1 MKLANFLLC
10 ALAACLVALYFS
22 GCSGSN
28 VTKITMLNMKIEQTE
43 ALQKAINEYKKVNDD
58 AEIVLETYGGSQDHH
73 VPLKAKMQ
81 SDPPVIFPLT
91 GINDLYDYMETIDD
105 LNDQN
110 CISLCQ
116 SSVTQDVTVDGK
128 IYGIPITIE
137 GYGYLVNTKM
147 FESAGV
153 DVMSMY
159 TFEGMKAGFT
169 KLKQKIDS
177 GSLKSEFPELKAVF
191 AMPAKETWV
200 IGEHAIA
207 PILQKDFANAKETFA
222 AKTIPFKGAELYKQ
236 MIDFQVSFTDC
247 SNNPSALTS
256 VDYAAALNQ
265 GFLMG
270 KYAVIQQGN
279 WIESLVKNQD
289 PDMLDDIDMIP
300 YNVPDGSTD
309 GKFVVGS
316 SGYWAVNKNASE
328 DQIALAK
335 DFLNWLYTSDEGKY
349 ILTKDANFILPTGYA
364 EVKGLSKFHK
374 RIYDAFKSG
383 DSIPFPLINAVPTSW
398 SQNVAGANVQNYLS
412 GGDWN
417 SLIDNM
423 KNRWQEIRAIKN

>member
-1 MKLANFLLC
+1 MKLKNFLSC
-10 ALAACLVALYFS
+10 VLATCLVALSFF
-22 GCSGSN
+22 GCSRSD
-28 VTKITMLNMKIEQTE
+28 VTKITMFNMKLEQ
-43 ALQKAINEYKKVNDD
+43 AAAFQKAINEYKKLNHN

-73 VPLKAKMQ
+73 APLKAKMQ
-81 SDPPVIFPLT
+81 SDPPAIFPLA

-110 CISLCQ
+110 WASLCL
-116 SSVTQDVTVDGK
+116 SSVTQDITVDGK
-128 IYGIPITIE
+128 IYGLPTTVE

-169 KLKQKIDS
+169 KLKQKIDC
-177 GSLKSEFPELKAVF
+177 GSLKSEFPDLKAVF

-222 AKTIPFKGAELYKQ
+222 AKTIPFKGSELYKQ
-236 MIDFQVSFTDC
+236 IIDFQVSFTDC
-247 SNNPSALTS
+247 PNNPSALTS
-256 VDYAAALNQ
+256 VDYATALNQ

-279 WIESLVKNQD
+279 WVESLIKDQD

-309 GKFVVGS
+309 GKFIVGPS
-316 SGYWAVNKNASE
+316 CYWTINKNASK
-328 DQIALAK
+328 DQIELAK

-349 ILTKDANFILPTGYA
+349 ILTKDADFILPTGYA
-364 EVKGLSKFHK
+364 DVKGLSKFHK
-374 RIYDAFKSG
+374 RVYDAFKSG
-383 DSIPFPLINAVPTSW
+383 DSIPLPLINAAPTSW
-398 SQNVAGANVQNYLS
+398 TQNVAGANVQNYLS
-412 GGDWN
+412 GGNWN
-417 SLIDNM
+417 SLIDDM
-423 KNRWQEIRAIKN
+423 KNRWREIRATKN